1 MYIQRKMRNTSLL
14 LIFSVCLSLTLVA
27 VTFQQTEALRRIKRG
42 STVSQNKTKLSS
54 DLLSDIRNT
63 STDVHFSGHSTTA
76 LDNHEGI
83 KSRNEHTWAK
93 KAVAAVEHAIDQAF
107 ASLSHKSDAEKT
119 KRSAHIPSKPKDG
132 SITTNDVHMT
142 ALSHLLA
149 KRGIGSRIFEDM
161 QREAEFAAGESPAE
175 VLIIDNAF
183 QPMMGMPHGINSYAL
198 HQPNLRNVGSS
209 LKHLAEISKESKL
222 NNQHSPKL
230 TSYTSD
236 VMAIKHSNDNGI
248 SELNGNKEV
257 AVVKNN
263 KRSDNN
269 DDDSR
274 GEYKTVDSHKRNND
288 HVTLTIGAHNE
299 EAKHNSINNNNNH
312 IKSNNDE
319 LIAGKS
325 HSTNTLQQHSQQLQP
340 QKLEEQP
347 LESKDS
353 FPSLLSHSQKSVD
366 GIGVTNKL
374 QEESEGLQQRKKHEN
389 DKSAEVGNTHN
400 VQQAT
405 ALATPHQQQVQFVK
419 HSNGKMLP
427 MESFLK
433 FANMML
439 YKMGA
444 DGIPMHAQGA
454 QLAVS
459 GNPTTSVISIGPI
472 VDGAEEAGTMDY
484 LYNPFEPQLN
494 FLRNPGSF
502 VAPPTLMGG
511 STNTALV
518 SRPYLLPPYS
528 LASSN
533 QPINFIENALDLLL
547 NAEDEGNDEME
558 LVCPIHHPK
567 KKSSDGNVDGKDK
580 DGVIQVCSCRFFKK
594 NKN

>member
-1 MYIQRKMRNTSLL
+1 MYIHRKMGNTGLL
-14 LIFSVCLSLTLVA
+14 LIFSVCLI
-27 VTFQQTEALRRIKRG
+27 TFQQTEALRRIKRG

-54 DLLSDIRNT
+54 ELLSDMRNT
-63 STDVHFSGHSTTA
+63 SNDVHFSGHTMTA
-76 LDNHEGI
+76 LDSQEGI
-83 KSRNEHTWAK
+83 KGRNEHTWAK

-107 ASLSHKSDAEKT
+107 ASLSHKSDEEKA
-119 KRSAHIPSKPKDG
+119 KKSAHNPSKPKDG
-132 SITTNDVHMT
+132 SIAGNDVHMA

-149 KRGIGSRIFEDM
+149 KRGIDSRIFEDM
-161 QREAEFAAGESPAE
+161 QRDAEFASGEGPAE
-175 VLIIDNAF
+175 MLIIDNGF
-183 QPMMGMPHGINSYAL
+183 KPMMGMQHGINSYAL
-198 HQPNLRNVGSS
+198 HQPNLRSVASS
-209 LKHLAEISKESKL
+209 LKHFAEISNESKL
-222 NNQHSPKL
+222 NNLHSPKL
-230 TSYTSD
+230 TPYTSD
-236 VMAIKHSNDNGI
+236 INADVMSIKHSNDNGI

-257 AVVKNN
+257 AVVKSN

-269 DDDSR
+269 DDDNR
-274 GEYKTVDSHKRNND
+274 GEYKTVDNHKRDND
-288 HVTLTIGAHNE
+288 HVTHTIGAHNGE
-299 EAKHNSINNNNNH
+299 VKYNSGNNSNNH

-325 HSTNTLQQHSQQLQP
+325 HSTNTLQQHSQQLQQ
-340 QKLEEQP
+340 QKLQEQP

-353 FPSLLSHSQKSVD
+353 LPSLLSHSHQLVE
-366 GIGVTNKL
+366 GIEAPNKL
-374 QEESEGLQQRKKHEN
+374 QEVSEGLQQRNKHESV
-389 DKSAEVGNTHN
+389 KSVEVGNTHN
-400 VQQAT
+400 MQQAT
-405 ALATPHQQQVQFVK
+405 ALATPHQQQLQFVK
-419 HSNGKMLP
+419 HSNGKMMP

-439 YKMGA
+439 YKVGA

-454 QLAVS
+454 QLALS

-472 VDGAEEAGTMDY
+472 VDGAEEAGAMDY

-502 VAPPTLMGG
+502 VAPPTLMGA
-511 STNTALV
+511 SANRALV
-518 SRPYLLPPYS
+518 SRPFLLPPYS
-528 LASSN
+528 LASPN

-547 NAEDEGNDEME
+547 NAEEEGNDEME

-567 KKSSDGNVDGKDK
+567 KKSSDGDVEAKDK

>member
-1 MYIQRKMRNTSLL
+1 MYIQRKMHNTSLL
-14 LIFSVCLSLTLVA
+14 LIFSVCLI
-27 VTFQQTEALRRIKRG
+27 TFQQTEALRRIKRG

-54 DLLSDIRNT
+54 DLLSDMDNT

-76 LDNHEGI
+76 LDNQEGI

-93 KAVAAVEHAIDQAF
+93 KAVAAVEHAIDKAF

-119 KRSAHIPSKPKDG
+119 KRSAHNPSKPKDG
-132 SITTNDVHMT
+132 SIAGHEVHMT

-161 QREAEFAAGESPAE
+161 QREAEFASGEGPAE
-175 VLIIDNAF
+175 VLIIDNGF
-183 QPMMGMPHGINSYAL
+183 QPMMNMQHGINSYAL
-198 HQPNLRNVGSS
+198 HQPNLRNVGGS

-222 NNQHSPKL
+222 NNQQSPKL
-230 TSYTSD
+230 TSYTSDISDD

-248 SELNGNKEV
+248 TELNGNKEV

-263 KRSDNN
+263 KHSDNN

-288 HVTLTIGAHNE
+288 HVTLTIGARNG

-319 LIAGKS
+319 LIADKS
-325 HSTNTLQQHSQQLQP
+325 HPTNTLQQHSQQLQS
-340 QKLEEQP
+340 QKLQEQP
-347 LESKDS
+347 LENKDS
-353 FPSLLSHSQKSVD
+353 FPSLLSHSQKSVE
-366 GIGVTNKL
+366 GIGATNKL

-389 DKSAEVGNTHN
+389 DKSVEVGNTHN

-405 ALATPHQQQVQFVK
+405 ALATPHQQQMQFVK

-472 VDGAEEAGTMDY
+472 VDGAEEAGAMDY

-533 QPINFIENALDLLL
+533 QPINLIENALDLLL
-547 NAEDEGNDEME
+547 NAEEGGNDEME

>member
-14 LIFSVCLSLTLVA
+14 LIFSVCF

-42 STVSQNKTKLSS
+42 SSVSQNKTKLSS
-54 DLLSDIRNT
+54 DLLSDIHNT
-63 STDVHFSGHSTTA
+63 STDVHFSGHSTTT
-76 LDNHEGI
+76 LDNREGI
-83 KSRNEHTWAK
+83 KSHNEHTWAK

-119 KRSAHIPSKPKDG
+119 KRTAHNTSKPKDG
-132 SITTNDVHMT
+132 SIASHDVHMT

-161 QREAEFAAGESPAE
+161 QREAEFASGEGPAE
-175 VLIIDNAF
+175 VLIIDNGF
-183 QPMMGMPHGINSYAL
+183 QPIMGMQHGINSYAL
-198 HQPNLRNVGSS
+198 HQPNLRNVGSN

-222 NNQHSPKL
+222 NNQHGPKL

-236 VMAIKHSNDNGI
+236 IGADVLAIKHSNNNGI
-248 SELNGNKEV
+248 SELNGNKGVDV
-257 AVVKNN
+257 AKNK

-269 DDDSR
+269 DNDSR
-274 GEYKTVDSHKRNND
+274 GEYKTVDNHRRNND
-288 HVTLTIGAHNE
+288 HVTLTIGE
-299 EAKHNSINNNNNH
+299 HNSINNNNDH

-340 QKLEEQP
+340 QKLQEQP
-347 LESKDS
+347 LENRNS
-353 FPSLLSHSQKSVD
+353 FPSLLSHSQKSVES
-366 GIGVTNKL
+366 IGAPNKL

-389 DKSAEVGNTHN
+389 DKSVAVGDTHN

-405 ALATPHQQQVQFVK
+405 ALATPHQQQGQFDK

-439 YKMGA
+439 YKMGV

-472 VDGAEEAGTMDY
+472 VDGAEEAGAMDY

-494 FLRNPGSF
+494 LLRNPGSF
-502 VAPPTLMGG
+502 IAPTTLMGG

-547 NAEDEGNDEME
+547 NAEEEGNDEME
-558 LVCPIHHPK
+558 LFCPIHHPK